1 MDRMPG
7 WMLLASVICSMP
19 QPGKPWGEAAF
30 PSFSAEQSHTAAA
43 AVTELPTMA
52 VPPQVPVR

>member
-1 MDRMPG
+1 MPG

-30 PSFSAEQSHTAAA
+30 PSFSAEQSHKAATT
-43 AVTELPTMA
+43 VTKLPTMA
-52 VPPQVPVR
+52 VPPQVPVG